1 MNVIRHNDNDDY
13 KKNVKFN
20 PIIDSLKDIWTKEE
34 LESAISLL
42 KLIKENVNR
51 ELYVDSLVHILD
63 NKEKFVHDYIYKI
76 STQY

>member
-1 MNVIRHNDNDDY
+1 MHHY

-34 LESAISLL
+34 LDSAISLL
-42 KLIKENVNR
+42 KLINDGVNR
-51 ELYVDSLVHILD
+51 ELYVDSLIHILD
-63 NKEKFVHDYIYKI
+63 NKEKFVRDYIYKI